1 MRCSGTSCAGRDTET
16 TKLKPQQIPPLAP
29 RRSLLL
35 AISTGKQQ
43 VGLLRLLL
51 LLLLLLLIETNKNC
65 CHRPVP
71 ALPIVASGN
80 GCSVE
85 FKVES
90 LPPIPDASYISSSS
104 SVKFHANQQQTKNG
118 QRRGKMLASRASP
131 RRSVATLSARG
142 DSDRVGRRHWPAHR
156 HWLQEGGGG
165 GGYLTRFGQRQ
176 RRPLPNIA
184 RAAHAAPTAPGR
196 TDTVAI
202 ARSYWYDG
210 STVGTGGRIV
220 AARATTP
227 TPTTINAARRLHRP
241 AGGQ

>member
-1 MRCSGTSCAGRDTET
+1 MLTQAQTTCLTAPTNHVLRILAKTLPRAVGTRHRAWRASLMRCSGTSCAARDTET

-104 SVKFHANQQQTKNG
+104 SVKFHANQQQTKKSGQTGSSQNG
-118 QRRGKMLASRASP
+118 SP
-131 RRSVATLSARG
+131 RRAALCRPLCGATLRM
-142 DSDRVGRRHWPAHR
+142 
-156 HWLQEGGGG
+156 LE
-165 GGYLTRFGQRQ
+165 
-176 RRPLPNIA
+176 
-184 RAAHAAPTAPGR
+184 
-196 TDTVAI
+196 
-202 ARSYWYDG
+202 
-210 STVGTGGRIV
+210 
-220 AARATTP
+220 
-227 TPTTINAARRLHRP
+227 
-241 AGGQ
+241 